1 MIRAM
6 GYLVTVVFFLVTY
19 VTLVAPAL
27 EQVTD
32 AVTAVDNTGLIAY
45 DGVLTALFYGMPL
58 LLLAGVVLVI
68 FVVATGIRG
77 TSVR

>member
-1 MIRAM
+1 MLRAM

-19 VTLVAPAL
+19 VTVVAPAL

-32 AVTAVDNTGLIAY
+32 SITAVDNTGLIAY
-45 DGVLTALFYGMPL
+45 DGVLTALFYGMPML
-58 LLLAGVVLVI
+58 LLGGVILVV

-77 TSVR
+77 TSR

>member
-1 MIRAM
+1 MIRPM
-6 GYLVTVVFFLVTY
+6 GYLVTVVFFVVVY

-32 AVTAVDNTGLIAY
+32 AVTAVDSTGLIAY

-58 LLLAGVVLVI
+58 LLLGGVFLVL

-77 TSVR
+77 TSR

>member
-1 MIRAM
+1 MIRPM
-6 GYLVTVVFFLVTY
+6 GYLVTVVFFLVVY

-32 AVTAVDNTGLIAY
+32 AVTAVDSTGLIAY

-58 LLLAGVVLVI
+58 LLLGGVLLVL

-77 TSVR
+77 TSR